1 MRFEQ
6 APERDPS
13 TPLASRSEEALDALL
28 LKAHLAAPHQMAGL
42 VAEQAA
48 VLGVEQAVIYLAD
61 LQQEYLVPL
70 ADPSAGRSRL
80 PLPVDTTLAG
90 RAFQHVE
97 IQVQAVD
104 QGVQVWLPM
113 LDGTERLGVLAV
125 TVPAELARSFAV
137 GGPLGVRLR
146 RFASLVAELVAT
158 KTAYGDD
165 LVLARRRQ
173 RMSLPAEMQWSLLPP
188 LTFGCA
194 EVTIAGALEPAYEV
208 AGDTLDYAVNRGR
221 VHLAVV
227 DGMGHGLQSA
237 QSAVLAVSA
246 YRNGRRGDLSLAE
259 NFRNIDAT
267 LQAAFGSEVFA
278 TAVLAE
284 LDSDT
289 GRFTWVSAGHPEPVL
304 MRRGR
309 MVKLLTVEPSLPLG
323 LGGVEPGAGPP
334 VVGTAQLEPGDQVL
348 LYTDGVIE
356 ARSPEGELFG
366 VPRLVDLVSRQLAGG
381 LPAPETMR
389 RVVRALLAH
398 QQGRLTDD
406 ATLLLVEWRG
416 SSQENLLPG

>member
-1 MRFEQ
+1 M
-6 APERDPS
+6 
-13 TPLASRSEEALDALL
+13 LL
-28 LKAHLAAPHQMAGL
+28 QAHLAAPHEMAGL
-42 VAEQAA
+42 VARQAA
-48 VLGVEQAVIYLAD
+48 TLGVEQAVVYLAD

-70 ADPSAGRSRL
+70 TDPQAGSSRY

-97 IQVQAVD
+97 IQLQAVD

-125 TVPAELARSFAV
+125 TVPAELARSVAV
-137 GGPLGVRLR
+137 DGPLGVRLR
-146 RFASLVAELVAT
+146 RFASLVAELLVT

-165 LVLARRRQ
+165 LVRARRRQ

-334 VVGTAQLEPGDQVL
+334 MVGTAQLEPGDQVL